1 MRKTKLQHLPFWT
14 EIMKFTI
21 FDKIW
26 MNISKRSEIWMK
38 LVILE
43 VMKNDLLDK
52 IFLVSLI
59 MLVAQYKKA
68 LLSFQ

>member
-1 MRKTKLQHLPFWT
+1 
-14 EIMKFTI
+14 MKFTI